1 MKRLLANMFSSEHP
15 SDVVIVNGISVLL
28 TALERRYCIEILY
41 IVYVI
46 RSCVTL
52 IGVHEMHGRM
62 QLFYWPMIPSRR
74 WPTL

>member
-1 MKRLLANMFSSEHP
+1 MKRLLANMFSSDHP

-46 RSCVTL
+46 VA
-52 IGVHEMHGRM
+52 
-62 QLFYWPMIPSRR
+62 
-74 WPTL
+74 